1 MNSPLMTWVLSLGA
15 WSWFVL
21 AAVLL
26 VLELLAPGSFMLW
39 LGLSAILVGA
49 ISIAVVWSWQ
59 AQLIAF
65 AAFALA
71 AFPVWRRFARKS
83 SQPAERPFLNRRTA
97 GYVGR
102 VFTLETPIVN
112 GIGTVRIDDTVWR
125 VSGPD
130 TPAGSRVKVA
140 RVDGANMMVEVAA

>member
-1 MNSPLMTWVLSLGA
+1 VLTYIISLGA
-15 WSWFVL
+15 WNWFIL
-21 AAVLL
+21 AALL
-26 VLELLAPGSFMLW
+26 FLLEVLAPGSFMLW

-49 ISIAVVWSWQ
+49 ISTTVAWAWQ
-59 AQLIAF
+59 SQLIAF
-65 AAFALA
+65 AVLA
-71 AFPVWRRFARKS
+71 VISIPAWRYFARKVT
-83 SQPAERPFLNRRTA
+83 QPSERPFLNRRTE

-130 TPAGSRVKVA
+130 SPAGSHVKIA
-140 RVDGANMMVEVAA
+140 RADGANLTVEVA

>member
-1 MNSPLMTWVLSLGA
+1 MTSTLLNWIVALGA
-15 WSWFVL
+15 WSWFIL
-21 AAVLL
+21 AAALFL
-26 VLELLAPGSFMLW
+26 VEMLAPGSFMLW

-65 AAFALA
+65 AVFALA

-83 SQPAERPFLNRRTA
+83 QQPAERPFLNRRTE

-130 TPAGSRVKVA
+130 SPAGSRVKVA
-140 RVDGANMMVEVAA
+140 RADGANLMVEAA